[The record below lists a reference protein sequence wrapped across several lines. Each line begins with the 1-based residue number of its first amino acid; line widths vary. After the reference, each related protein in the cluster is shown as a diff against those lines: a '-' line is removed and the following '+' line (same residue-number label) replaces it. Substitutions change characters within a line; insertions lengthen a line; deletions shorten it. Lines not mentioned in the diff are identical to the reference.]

1 MDDGRDSGR
10 RNRHADKNQRF
21 GHEIKGDV
29 MRVIARAVI
38 YIGFMAAAVVVLM
51 GPLVEML
58 DTGVYDA
65 RIITRHAIAGFAL
78 VFVGTELTEWLKRRW
93 P

>member
-1 MDDGRDSGR
+1 
-10 RNRHADKNQRF
+10 
-21 GHEIKGDV
+21 

-38 YIGFMAAAVVVLM
+38 YIGFMAAAVAVLM

-58 DTGVYDA
+58 TTGVYDA
-65 RIITRHAIAGFAL
+65 RIITRHAVAGFAL

>member
-1 MDDGRDSGR
+1 
-10 RNRHADKNQRF
+10 
-21 GHEIKGDV
+21 

-65 RIITRHAIAGFAL
+65 RIITRHAVTGFAL

>member
-1 MDDGRDSGR
+1 
-10 RNRHADKNQRF
+10 
-21 GHEIKGDV
+21 

-58 DTGVYDA
+58 TTGVYDA
-65 RIITRHAIAGFAL
+65 RIITRHAVAGFAL

>member
-1 MDDGRDSGR
+1 
-10 RNRHADKNQRF
+10 
-21 GHEIKGDV
+21 

-58 DTGVYDA
+58 TTGVYDV
-65 RIITRHAIAGFAL
+65 RIITRHAVAGFAP